1 MKMKTIICTL
11 IVAALSLPVLAADA
25 DLAVIVNKSNT
36 ISNVTKSQLRKLVLG
51 EQPSW
56 PGGFKVV
63 VVLLQ
68 PGTPE
73 RDGVLR
79 SICRMSEDDYNQ
91 HQMHANFS
99 GETNT
104 APKVV
109 NSVAAARQGGGEHP
123 GCHRVSTPRRYQ
135 GFCQDDHS
143 RGPFGRPA
151 RLQDQGRQIIRPT
164 GLWRNIYEAYDTK

>member
-1 MKMKTIICTL
+1 MKMKTIPTILCTL
-11 IVAALSLPVLAADA
+11 ILVALNMPARAADS
-25 DLAVIVNKSNT
+25 DLAVIVNKANATSNM
-36 ISNVTKSQLRKLVLG
+36 TKSQLRKLVLG
-51 EQPSW
+51 EQASW
-56 PGGFKVV
+56 PSGAKVV

-109 NSVAAARQGGGEHP
+109 NSAALARQVVENTP
-123 GCHRVSTPRRYQ
+123 GAIA
-135 GFCQDDHS
+135 FL
-143 RGPFGRPA
+143 RPA
-151 RLQDQGRQIIRPT
+151 DVKDSVKTISVEGASVGQPDYKIKAG
-164 GLWRNIYEAYDTK
+164 K